1 MSGASAATG
10 AGQGRGPGQRSVLVV
25 TVVHH
30 PHDARIRHRQ
40 IEALLGAGWRVTYA
54 APWTGHAVAPEP
66 DTPGL
71 TCVDVTRAVGRRRL
85 AAQRSAR
92 ALLRRLGPE
101 HDLVLLHD
109 PELVPTTL
117 GLRLPPVVWDV
128 HEDTAA
134 ALEVRPWVPD
144 PLRAVLR
151 TLVTGVER
159 LAERHTHLLLAD
171 GRYAERFAGE
181 HPVVPNSTRVPAD
194 PPPAGAPGEDGR
206 LRVVYLGSL
215 TMERGA
221 RELVE
226 VGRRLTAE
234 AGDRVR
240 LEVLGPAHGPATEV
254 VREAQEEGVLSWSGF
269 VPNPE
274 ALARV
279 EGALAGLSLLHDEAN
294 FRPSMPTKV
303 VEYLARAVPAVTT
316 PLPLAQDLVSR
327 SGGGVL
333 VPFGDVDQTVAQLLR
348 WADDPAAA
356 AAAGRRGHDLVRG
369 EQDWA
374 LHAPAF
380 VEALAGFADG
390 RR

>member
-1 MSGASAATG
+1 M
-10 AGQGRGPGQRSVLVV
+10 LVV

-40 IEALLGAGWRVTYA
+40 IAALLADGWEVTYA
-54 APWTGHAVAPEP
+54 APWAGHGVAPEV

-92 ALLRRLGPE
+92 ALLRGRGPE

-109 PELVPTTL
+109 SELVPTTL

-134 ALEVRPWVPD
+134 AVEVRPWIPD
-144 PLRAVLR
+144 RLRSTVG

-171 GRYAERFAGE
+171 GRYAERFTRE
-181 HPVVPNSTRVPAD
+181 HPVVPNSTQVPAA
-194 PPPAGAPGEDGR
+194 PRPAGTPGPDGR
-206 LRVVYLGSL
+206 LRVVYLGSI

-221 RELVE
+221 RELIE
-226 VGRRLTAE
+226 VGRRLTEE

-240 LEVLGPAHGPATEV
+240 LEILGPAHGPA
-254 VREAQEEGVLSWSGF
+254 EELLLAAHAEQTLVWSGF

-303 VEYLARAVPAVTT
+303 VEYLARAVPAITT
-316 PLPLAQDLVSR
+316 PLPLATDLVTR
-327 SGGGVL
+327 SGGGVV
-333 VPFGDVDQTVAQLLR
+333 VPFGDVEETVAQLLR
-348 WADDPAAA
+348 WVDDPADAA
-356 AAAGRRGHDLVRG
+356 AVGRRGHALVRA

-374 LHAPAF
+374 AHAPEF
-380 VEALAGFADG
+380 VEALEQIADG
-390 RR
+390 NSPSPAR